1 MPTILVTGASRG
13 LGLEFTRQYAAD
25 GWDVIAC
32 CRSPDSAGELG
43 ALANQHGNLSV
54 EQLDVQ
60 NHAQIDA
67 LAEEYSGRPIDVL
80 LNNAGLIGPLPYQ
93 DHIER
98 QHFGKTDYAV
108 WDTVI
113 RTNTYGPLK
122 MAEAF
127 VEHVAGSDR
136 KIIANISSEV
146 SSIAGATI
154 PAIAYA
160 TSKSALNRAMT
171 IVANQLKEREIIV
184 ALFCPGYVKTRMDFS
199 SFATVEI
206 PDSIA
211 GLRKLIGELT
221 IQDTGTFR
229 RYDGKVLAW

>member
-13 LGLEFTRQYAAD
+13 LGLEFTRQYASD

-32 CRSPDSAGELG
+32 CRSPDSADELSS
-43 ALANQHGNLSV
+43 LAGQNAHISI

-60 NHAQIDA
+60 DHSQIDA
-67 LAEEYSGRPIDVL
+67 LAEEYKDQPIDVL
-80 LNNAGLIGPLPYQ
+80 LNNAGLIGPLPYE

-98 QHFGKTDYAV
+98 QHFGTTDYTV
-108 WDTVI
+108 WDTVL

-122 MAEAF
+122 MTEAF
-127 VEHVAGSDR
+127 VEHVANSER

-146 SSIAGATI
+146 SSIAGFAI

-160 TSKSALNRAMT
+160 SSKSALNRAMT
-171 IVANQLKEREIIV
+171 IVAEQLRDREIIV

-206 PDSIA
+206 PESITS
-211 GLRKLIGELT
+211 LRKLIDNLT
-221 IQDTGTFR
+221 IEDSGTFR
-229 RYDGKVLAW
+229 RYDGKALAW

>member
-13 LGLEFTRQYAAD
+13 LGLEFVRQYTTG

-32 CRSPDSAGELG
+32 CRSPETAGQLG
-43 ALANQHGNLSV
+43 ALADENASISV
-54 EQLDVQ
+54 EPLDVQ
-60 NHAQIDA
+60 DHAQITA
-67 LAEEYSGRPIDVL
+67 LAKQYSGRPIDVL

-98 QHFGKTDYAV
+98 QHFGSTDYTV
-108 WDTVI
+108 WDTVL

-122 MAEAF
+122 MTEAF
-127 VEHVAGSDR
+127 VEHVAQSDR
-136 KIIANISSEV
+136 KIVANISSEV
-146 SSIAGATI
+146 SSIAGFAI

-160 TSKSALNRAMT
+160 SSKSALNRAMT
-171 IVANQLKEREIIV
+171 IVSEQLKDRGIIV
-184 ALFCPGYVKTRMDFS
+184 ALFCPGFVKTRMDFS

-211 GLRKLIGELT
+211 GLRKLIDELT
-221 IQDTGTFR
+221 IEDTGTFR

>member
-13 LGLEFTRQYAAD
+13 LGLEFTRQYASD

-32 CRSPDSAGELG
+32 CRSPDSADELNILVDQNPG
-43 ALANQHGNLSV
+43 ISV

-60 NHAQIDA
+60 DHAQIDA
-67 LAEEYSGRPIDVL
+67 LAEEYKDRPIDVL
-80 LNNAGLIGPLPYQ
+80 LNNAGLIGPLPYE

-98 QHFGKTDYAV
+98 QHFGTTDYTV
-108 WDTVI
+108 WDTVL

-122 MAEAF
+122 MTEAF
-127 VEHVAGSDR
+127 VEHVANSDR
-136 KIIANISSEV
+136 KIIANIASEV
-146 SSIAGATI
+146 SSIAGFAI

-160 TSKSALNRAMT
+160 SSKSALNRAMT
-171 IVANQLKEREIIV
+171 IVAEQLKDRGIIV

-206 PDSIA
+206 PESITS
-211 GLRKLIGELT
+211 LRKLIDNLT
-221 IQDTGTFR
+221 IEDTGTFR
-229 RYDGKVLAW
+229 RYDGKALAW

>member
-13 LGLEFTRQYAAD
+13 LGLEFTRQYASD

-32 CRSPDSAGELG
+32 CRSPDSADELNS
-43 ALANQHGNLSV
+43 LAGQNAQISI

-60 NHAQIDA
+60 DHAQIDA
-67 LAEEYSGRPIDVL
+67 LAEEYKDRPIDVL
-80 LNNAGLIGPLPYQ
+80 LNNAGLIGPLPYE

-98 QHFGKTDYAV
+98 QHFGATDYTV
-108 WDTVI
+108 WDTVL

-122 MAEAF
+122 MTEAF
-127 VEHVAGSDR
+127 VEHVANSER

-146 SSIAGATI
+146 SSIAGFAI

-160 TSKSALNRAMT
+160 SSKSALNRAMT
-171 IVANQLKEREIIV
+171 IVAEQLKDRGIIV

-206 PDSIA
+206 PDSITS
-211 GLRKLIGELT
+211 LRKLIDDLT
-221 IQDTGTFR
+221 IEDTGTFR
-229 RYDGKVLAW
+229 RYDGKALAW

>member
-13 LGLEFTRQYAAD
+13 LGLEFTRQYASD

-32 CRSPDSAGELG
+32 CRSPDSADELN
-43 ALANQHGNLSV
+43 ALAGQNARISV

-60 NHAQIDA
+60 DHTQIDA
-67 LAEEYSGRPIDVL
+67 LAEEYAGRPIDVL
-80 LNNAGLIGPLPYQ
+80 LNNAGLIGPLPYEK
-93 DHIER
+93 HIKR
-98 QHFGKTDYAV
+98 QHFGTTDYTV
-108 WDTVI
+108 WDTVL

-122 MAEAF
+122 MTEAF
-127 VEHVAGSDR
+127 IENVANSER
-136 KIIANISSEV
+136 KTVATISSEV
-146 SSIAGATI
+146 SSIAGFAI

-160 TSKSALNRAMT
+160 SSKSALNRAMT
-171 IVANQLKEREIIV
+171 IVADEVKERGIIV

-211 GLRKLIGELT
+211 GLRKLIDNLT
-221 IQDTGTFR
+221 IDDTGTFR
-229 RYDGKVLAW
+229 RYDGKGLAW